1 MFDACRILQVT
12 VADMFDQIP
21 ARPGGG
27 SAAAPAR
34 RQRPPRLC
42 ASRRP
47 AYAGGDRGISEV
59 CEVRDA
65 MAGSGSA
72 DAPAGQARP
81 VVAVLGLGE
90 AGSEIAAG
98 LCAAGAVVRGFDP
111 RVAAGPGVVACADD
125 AGASR
130 GADIVLALTSA
141 HDAEETLRLAL
152 PGIRPGAL
160 YAEMNTASAGLK
172 ASLGE
177 LAAGAGVSFADI
189 ALMSPVPGNGLHTPM
204 LASGPAAGPFADA
217 FRRLGASVEVL
228 PGPPGTAA
236 ARKLVRSVF
245 YKGLAAAV
253 IESLRAAEAAGCGD
267 WIRDNIRR
275 ELASASAGTLDR
287 LEQGSIRHA
296 RRRADEMAAAGELL
310 RELGI
315 PPRVAGASEEW
326 LQQLLAEQV
335 SGGSPG

>member
-1 MFDACRILQVT
+1 MAG
-12 VADMFDQIP
+12 P
-21 ARPGGG
+21 G
-27 SAAAPAR
+27 SAGALTSP
-34 RQRPPRLC
+34 
-42 ASRRP
+42 
-47 AYAGGDRGISEV
+47 
-59 CEVRDA
+59 
-65 MAGSGSA
+65 
-72 DAPAGQARP
+72 ARP

-111 RVAAGPGVVACADD
+111 RVP
-125 AGASR
+125 AGAGLVECVSDADASQ

-141 HDAEETLRLAL
+141 HEAGETLRLAL
-152 PGIRPGAL
+152 PGIGTGAL

-172 ASLGE
+172 ASLAE
-177 LAAGAGVSFADI
+177 LAASAGVSFADI
-189 ALMSPVPGNGLHTPM
+189 ALMSPVPGRGLHTPM

-253 IESLRAAEAAGCGD
+253 IESLRAAEAAGCED
-267 WIRDNIRR
+267 WIRENIRH
-275 ELASASAGTLDR
+275 ELASASAATLDR
-287 LEQGSIRHA
+287 LEQGSIQHA

-310 RELGI
+310 RELGV
-315 PPRVAGASEEW
+315 PPRVASASEEW
-326 LQQLLAEQV
+326 LRQLLAERV
-335 SGGSPG
+335 SGPSPR